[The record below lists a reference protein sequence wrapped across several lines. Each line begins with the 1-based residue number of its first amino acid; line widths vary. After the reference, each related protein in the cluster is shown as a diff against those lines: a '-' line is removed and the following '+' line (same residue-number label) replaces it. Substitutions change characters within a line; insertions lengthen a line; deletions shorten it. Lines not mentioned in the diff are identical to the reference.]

1 MSRSNKLGVKTM
13 NKTLTTH
20 RQRDWKEYNNALKK
34 RASLDF
40 WLVDLLRYLSVAGSV
55 ESH

>member
-1 MSRSNKLGVKTM
+1 MLRSNKLGVKTM

-40 WLVDLLRYLSVAGSV
+40 WLELTCPVTFR
-55 ESH
+55 